1 MKRPWLKWFICLSI
15 PAFLLWMPAA
25 WLPFAPLTLIEQR
38 VMALFVLAALLWITE
53 PIPAYATSL
62 LIVVLSLVF
71 LSDRGWIAA
80 RTPSPHLGVLL
91 PYQEIMACFASPI
104 VLLFLGGFFLAL
116 AAQKYRLD
124 QNLARLLLRP
134 FGDNPR
140 RVMLGMM
147 GITAFFSMFMSNTAT
162 TVMMLSILAP
172 VLEGLDPEDKGRIA
186 FALSIPVSSN
196 IGGLGTPIGT
206 PPNAVALKY
215 LLGPDVVTFGQ
226 WMLFGVPVVCVLI
239 LIAWLALQAFYPLQT
254 PKLRVHI
261 EGRFRTGLDA
271 WIVYAT
277 FVLTILLWLTDAWHG
292 MNAYIVA
299 LLPVAVFSSTQIVHR
314 SDLKNISWDIL
325 WLVTGGLALGLAIE
339 KSGLA
344 RKLVASVP
352 FQHLSPLLILVLL
365 TLLATLMANFMS
377 HTATANL
384 LLPLV
389 SVLTATLPSLTT
401 IGGTKAL
408 VLAITF
414 CCSLGMALPIST
426 PPNALAHAT
435 GLFATRDMAKI
446 GLVMVGF
453 GLVVIYAMLLL
464 LKLVRFF

>member
-1 MKRPWLKWFICLSI
+1 M
-15 PAFLLWMPAA
+15 
-25 WLPFAPLTLIEQR
+25 PFAQATLIEQR
-38 VMALFVLAALLWITE
+38 VMALFVLAALLWLTE

-62 LIVVLSLVF
+62 LIVLFSLLF
-71 LSDRGWIAA
+71 LSDRGWIGA
-80 RTPSPHLGVLL
+80 RTPSPNLGRLL
-91 PYQEIMACFASPI
+91 SYQEIMACFASPI

-116 AAQKYRLD
+116 AAQKYGLD

-134 FGDNPR
+134 FGENPR

-162 TVMMLSILAP
+162 TVMMLSILVP
-172 VLEGLDPEDKGRIA
+172 VLEGLDPEDKGRIG
-186 FALSIPVSSN
+186 FALSIPLSSN

-215 LLGPDVVTFGQ
+215 LVGSDAIHFGQ
-226 WMLFGVPVVCVLI
+226 WMCFGVPVVCVLI
-239 LIAWLALQAFYPLQT
+239 LIAWLVLQAMYPLQT
-254 PKLRVHI
+254 PKLRLQI
-261 EGRFRTGLDA
+261 EGRFRTGIDA

-277 FVLTILLWLTDAWHG
+277 FVTTIVLWLTDAWHG
-292 MNAYIVA
+292 MNAYIVGII
-299 LLPVAVFSSTQIVHR
+299 PVAVFSATQIVHR

-325 WLVTGGLALGLAIE
+325 WLVTGGLVLGMAIE

-344 RKLVASVP
+344 RNLVANVP
-352 FQHLSPLLILVLL
+352 FQHLSPLVILLLL

-389 SVLTATLPSLTT
+389 SVISATVPSIGA

-414 CCSLGMALPIST
+414 CCSLGLALPIST

-446 GLVMVGF
+446 GLWMVFF
-453 GLVVIYAMLLL
+453 GLVVIYAMLAI
-464 LKLVRFF
+464 LKFVRFL